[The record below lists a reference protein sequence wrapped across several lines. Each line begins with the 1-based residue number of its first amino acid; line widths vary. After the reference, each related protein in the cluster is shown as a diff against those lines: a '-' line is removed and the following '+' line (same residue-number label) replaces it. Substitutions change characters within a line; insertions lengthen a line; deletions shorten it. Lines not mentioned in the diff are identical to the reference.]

1 MKDLKGALM
10 ASATAKHKAFSE
22 KLIPTVAPETI
33 LGVSMPALRKLAKG
47 IDRSFLADLPHGTY
61 EENILHS
68 LLINDLPADE
78 ALRSMDAFV
87 PYLDNWAVVDAL
99 DPRAFYKG
107 DYIED
112 YIRLMKSPAPY
123 GRRLGIVLALRHV
136 KEDPERLME
145 AVAGAESG
153 HYYVDMAMA
162 WFFAE
167 AALYEPEA
175 VLRRLEEGTLPASVH
190 KKTIRKIK
198 ESRRVPPAV
207 KARVR
212 ALQ

>member
-1 MKDLKGALM
+1 MKDLKGALR

-33 LGVSMPALRKLAKG
+33 LGVPMPALRKLAKG
-47 IDRSFLADLPHGTY
+47 VDRSFLADLPHESF

-68 LLINDLPADE
+68 LLINTLPAEE
-78 ALRSMDAFV
+78 ALEVIYAFL
-87 PYLDNWAVVDAL
+87 PYLDNWAVVDAI

-123 GRRLGIVLALRHV
+123 GRRLGMVLALRHV
-136 KEDPERLME
+136 KEDPERLMN
-145 AVAGAESG
+145 AVESAESG

-167 AALYEPEA
+167 AALYEAEA
-175 VLRRLEEGTLPASVH
+175 VLRRLEEGALPASVH
-190 KKTIRKIK
+190 KKTIRKII

>member
-1 MKDLKGALM
+1 MKDLNAALR

-33 LGVSMPALRKLAKG
+33 LGVPMPALRKLAKG
-47 IDRSFLADLPHGTY
+47 VDRSFLADLPHETY

-68 LLINDLPADE
+68 LLINGLPAEE
-78 ALRSMDAFV
+78 ALEAIHTFL
-87 PYLDNWAVVDAL
+87 PFLDNWAVVDAI
-99 DPRAFYKG
+99 DPRAFYKR

-145 AVAGAESG
+145 AVEGAEGG

-167 AALYEPEA
+167 AVLYEPEA
-175 VLRRLEEGTLPASVH
+175 VLRRLDEGTLSPSVH

>member
-1 MKDLKGALM
+1 MKSLMGALK
-10 ASATAKHKAFSE
+10 ASATAKHKAFLE
-22 KLIPTVAPETI
+22 KLIPTIAPETI
-33 LGVSMPALRKLAKG
+33 LGVPMPALRKLAKAM
-47 IDRSFLADLPHGTY
+47 DPSFLAALPHETY
-61 EENILHS
+61 EENILHG
-68 LLINDLPADE
+68 LLINSLPAEE
-78 ALRSMDAFV
+78 AIEAIDDFM
-87 PYLDNWAVVDAL
+87 PYLDNWAVVDAI

-123 GRRLGIVLALRHV
+123 GRRLSIVLALRHV
-136 KEDPERLME
+136 KEDPERLIN
-145 AVAGAESG
+145 AVEVIESG

-175 VLRRLEEGTLPASVH
+175 VLRRLDKGALAASVH
-190 KKTIRKIK
+190 KKTIRKII

-212 ALQ
+212 AL

>member
-1 MKDLKGALM
+1 MKDLKGALR

-22 KLIPTVAPETI
+22 KLIPTVDPERI
-33 LGVSMPALRKLAKG
+33 LGVPMPALRKLAKG
-47 IDRSFLADLPHGTY
+47 VDRSFLADLPHGTY

-107 DYIED
+107 DCIED

-136 KEDPERLME
+136 KEDPERLMNAVE
-145 AVAGAESG
+145 AAESG

-167 AALYEPEA
+167 AVLYEPEA
-175 VLRRLEEGTLPASVH
+175 VLRRLEEGALPASVH

>member
-1 MKDLKGALM
+1 MKDLNAVLR

-33 LGVSMPALRKLAKG
+33 LGVPMPALRKLAKG
-47 IDRSFLADLPHGTY
+47 VDRSFLADLPHGTY

-68 LLINDLPADE
+68 LLINDLPAEE
-78 ALRSMDAFV
+78 ALRAMDAFV

-145 AVAGAESG
+145 AVEAAESG

-167 AALYEPEA
+167 AALYEAEA
-175 VLRRLEEGTLPASVH
+175 VLRRLEEGALPASVH

-207 KARVR
+207 KDRAS

>member
-1 MKDLKGALM
+1 MKDLKGALR

-33 LGVSMPALRKLAKG
+33 LGVPMPALRKLAKSV
-47 IDRSFLADLPHGTY
+47 DRSFLADLPHGSF
-61 EENILHS
+61 EEDILHS
-68 LLINDLPADE
+68 LLINTLPADE
-78 ALRSMDAFV
+78 ALQAMDAFL
-87 PYLDNWAVVDAL
+87 PYLDNWAVVDAI

-107 DYIED
+107 DYIVD

-123 GRRLGIVLALRHV
+123 GRRLGMVLALRHV
-136 KEDPERLME
+136 KEDPERLMDAVE
-145 AVAGAESG
+145 AAESG

-175 VLRRLEEGTLPASVH
+175 VLRRLEEGALPASVH
-190 KKTIRKIK
+190 KKTIRKII
-198 ESRRVPPAV
+198 ESRRVPAAV
-207 KARVR
+207 KDWVR

>member
-1 MKDLKGALM
+1 M
-10 ASATAKHKAFSE
+10 
-22 KLIPTVAPETI
+22 
-33 LGVSMPALRKLAKG
+33 
-47 IDRSFLADLPHGTY
+47 DRSFLANLPHATH

-68 LLINDLPADE
+68 LLINGLPAEE
-78 ALRSMDAFV
+78 ALEAIHTFL
-87 PYLDNWAVVDAL
+87 PYLDNWAVVDAI

-136 KEDPERLME
+136 KEDPERLINAVE
-145 AVAGAESG
+145 AIESG

-175 VLRRLEEGTLPASVH
+175 VLRRLDKRALTASVH
-190 KKTIRKIK
+190 KKTIRKII

-212 ALQ
+212 AL